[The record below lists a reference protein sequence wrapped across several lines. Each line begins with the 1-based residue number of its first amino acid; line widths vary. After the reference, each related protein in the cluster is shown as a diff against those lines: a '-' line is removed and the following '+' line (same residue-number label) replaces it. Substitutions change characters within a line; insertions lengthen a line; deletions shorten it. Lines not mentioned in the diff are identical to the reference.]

1 MILVNR
7 SQTALFAGIAPY
19 GESQEGVLKAE
30 IGFVFPSAP
39 ARLELYLW
47 PMKPDARPFG
57 VYQLKDRPTLVTTLI
72 NTLLF
77 QFQEAPSNDSINESS
92 T

>member
-1 MILVNR
+1 LILVNR
-7 SQTALFAGIAPY
+7 SQTALFAGIALY

-30 IGFVFPSAP
+30 IGFIFPSAP

-47 PMKPDARPFG
+47 PMKHDSRPFG
-57 VYQLKDRPTLVTTLI
+57 VYQLKERPKLMTTLI

-77 QFQEAPSNDSINESS
+77 QFQEAQNDSINESS
-92 T
+92 A